1 MSSTHRGGKLASLVF
16 EKNVVPRVL
25 NVRPQPKLVYCDPD
39 YDDDQPKGFTAKP
52 ADDIPRNRLV

>member
-25 NVRPQPKLVYCDPD
+25 NIRPQPKFVYCDPD
-39 YDDDQPKGFTAKP
+39 FEDD
-52 ADDIPRNRLV
+52 